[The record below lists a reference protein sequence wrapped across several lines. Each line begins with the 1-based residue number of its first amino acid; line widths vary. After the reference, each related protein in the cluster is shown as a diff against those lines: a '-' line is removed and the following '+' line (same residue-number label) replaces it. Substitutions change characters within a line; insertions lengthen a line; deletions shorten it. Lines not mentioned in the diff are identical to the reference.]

1 METDTMVH
9 TEIGTATD
17 PNALCTLAVTHYN
30 SSLASN
36 VTKNT
41 AKMSF
46 FFTLLYILWKKNLAK
61 HHAGTGQRSPLSW

>member
-1 METDTMVH
+1 MYGEIYHLFILYSSNKNYYMETDTMVH

-46 FFTLLYILWKKNLAK
+46 FFTLLYIL
-61 HHAGTGQRSPLSW
+61 